1 MLTTSDIQ
9 ALINDL
15 KAAKE
20 KLEATQINKLSNS
33 QLVLLIKNIATIKG
47 KIIAFNQIL
56 TSIQTKNSQ
65 RGI

>member
-9 ALINDL
+9 TLIDDL
-15 KAAKE
+15 QASKK

-33 QLVLLIKNIATIKG
+33 QLVILVKNIATIKG

-56 TSIQTKNSQ
+56 ASIQTKNSQ

>member
-1 MLTTSDIQ
+1 MLTTSDVQ

-15 KAAKE
+15 QAAKK

-33 QLVLLIKNIATIKG
+33 QLVLLIKNLATIKG

-56 TSIQTKNSQ
+56 TSVQTKNSQ
-65 RGI
+65 GGI

>member
-56 TSIQTKNSQ
+56 ASIQTKNSQ